1 MSSYMVAQQK
11 NVEVPRIEI
20 TWFGLLT
27 LNNAVFWKMCIV
39 GALIASSETS
49 FLAVKSSTA

>member
-1 MSSYMVAQQK
+1 MVAQQK

-27 LNNAVFWKMCIV
+27 LNQEVPQECWNYFCEA
-39 GALIASSETS
+39 GYGSG
-49 FLAVKSSTA
+49 